1 MPRKTLQQRRERE
14 LQRQREQS
22 ETFGFEGELK
32 KSPTARVEELKRL
45 VEEANT
51 TDPEEI
57 MLIIMEVFNQT
68 VTPIPDPGNFYTFVY
83 NAKTPNIQFDSNPLV
98 AVTDVFEWGFRGV
111 NLHIGQYR
119 NYTYNEL
126 VGQLYEVNPDEL
138 SDVRELPFVN
148 ITLNN

>member
-1 MPRKTLQQRRERE
+1 MN
-14 LQRQREQS
+14 S
-22 ETFGFEGELK
+22 Y
-32 KSPTARVEELKRL
+32 PTDDNANRVRSVVDNLIGT
-45 VEEANT
+45 EEADDVMIELMDT
-51 TDPEEI
+51 LTD
-57 MLIIMEVFNQT
+57 T
-68 VTPIPDPGNFYTFVY
+68 VTSSPSAGKYYVFVY

-98 AVTDVFEWGFRGV
+98 AVTDVFEWGFRGI

>member
-1 MPRKTLQQRRERE
+1 MN
-14 LQRQREQS
+14 S
-22 ETFGFEGELK
+22 Y
-32 KSPTARVEELKRL
+32 PTDDNSNRVRSVVDNLIGT
-45 VEEANT
+45 EEADDVMIELMDT
-51 TDPEEI
+51 LTD
-57 MLIIMEVFNQT
+57 T
-68 VTPIPDPGNFYTFVY
+68 VTSSPSVGKYYVFVY
-83 NAKTPNIQFDSNPLV
+83 NAKTPNIQYDSNPLV
-98 AVTDVFEWGFRGV
+98 AVTDVFDWGFRGV